1 MLSSDEL
8 LGFALIYAF
17 TAR

>member
-8 LGFALIYAF
+8 LGLALIYAF